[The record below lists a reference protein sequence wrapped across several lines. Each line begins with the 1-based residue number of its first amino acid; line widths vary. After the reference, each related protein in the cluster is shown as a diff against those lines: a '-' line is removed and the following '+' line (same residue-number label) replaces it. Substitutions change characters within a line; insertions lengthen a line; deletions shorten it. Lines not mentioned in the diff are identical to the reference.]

1 MTKRLG
7 FACKFMHPNKTL
19 TPKQRKEFEEK
30 YNTKTTTRAW
40 MSRQPQSVAESKLWE
55 IIRHNLWATKNL
67 IKYAGDLPSEL
78 RFVRISSDLLPLYT
92 EPTWSYFYKKP
103 DVVKWL
109 EHSFADLGNTA
120 RNLHCRV
127 SMHPG
132 QFCVLAS
139 DNPDVVTN
147 SIAEFEYHCD
157 MIRWMGYG
165 QQFQDFSTNV
175 HIGGKLGPDGIRSV
189 YPKLSTEARNTI
201 TIENDEFGWGLDS
214 CLELSD
220 IIPIVL
226 DIHHYWIREE
236 KYIMPDDIR
245 YNKVIESWNGVRP
258 KIHYSY
264 SRCEH
269 LPENFDHSKIPEMS
283 FLLEEG
289 FKKSKLRAHSDYYP
303 NNSLNDYALSF
314 LETADI
320 MCESKMKNVASIN
333 LYEYAKKAGFI

>member
-1 MTKRLG
+1 MTKRIG

-165 QQFQDFSTNV
+165 QQFQDFKCNV
-175 HIGGKLGPDGIRSV
+175 HIGGRLGPDGIRAV
-189 YPKLSTEARNTI
+189 YSKLSTEARNTI

-226 DIHHYWIREE
+226 DIHHHYIRTNGEYIQSTDDRVSKILDSWKGIRPVMHYSVSREE
-236 KYIMPDDIR
+236 YITD
-245 YNKVIESWNGVRP
+245 NTA
-258 KIHYSY
+258 
-264 SRCEH
+264 
-269 LPENFDHSKIPEMS
+269 LPNMGNL
-283 FLLEEG
+283 LLEG
-289 FKKSKLRAHSDYYP
+289 HKPQSLRAHSDML
-303 NNSLNDYALSF
+303 NNSACNDWALTF
-314 LETADI
+314 WDQFDI
-320 MCESKMKNVASIN
+320 MVEAKCKNLASKQLYDHYLIN
-333 LYEYAKKAGFI
+333 NKVN